1 MNNLK
6 LHLKGLKTEIDK
18 KIGYHLY
25 CVEKLKQTDY
35 DTIYGKSE
43 DQHQQAIESLQDV
56 NFKLQMILNVTPTTD
71 WHQHKNDPNDSWD
84 PPQW

>member
-1 MNNLK
+1 MNNLE

-25 CVEKLKQTDY
+25 CVNKLKQTDY

-43 DQHQQAIESLQDV
+43 DQHQQAIESLQNV
-56 NFKLQMILNVTPTTD
+56 NFKLQMILNATPTRSITR
-71 WHQHKNDPNDSWD
+71 HNDPNDSWD

>member
-1 MNNLK
+1 MNNLE

-25 CVEKLKQTDY
+25 SVNKLKQY
-35 DTIYGKSE
+35 DPNLAHC
-43 DQHQQAIESLQDV
+43 HQQAIESLQDIK
-56 NFKLQMILNVTPTTD
+56 FKLQMILNATPTTD
-71 WHQHKNDPNDSWD
+71 WSQRKNDPNDSWD

>member
-25 CVEKLKQTDY
+25 SVNKLKQTDH
-35 DTIYGKSE
+35 GNKNC
-43 DQHQQAIESLQDV
+43 HHCHHQAIESLQDIK
-56 NFKLQMILNVTPTTD
+56 FKLQMILNVTPTTD
-71 WHQHKNDPNDSWD
+71 WSQRKNDPNDSWD